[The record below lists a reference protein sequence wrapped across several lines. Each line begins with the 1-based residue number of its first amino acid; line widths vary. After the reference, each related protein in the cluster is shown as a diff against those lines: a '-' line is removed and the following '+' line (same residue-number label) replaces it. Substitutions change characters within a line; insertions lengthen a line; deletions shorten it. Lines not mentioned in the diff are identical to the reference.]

1 MDLNAKKLKQTDHT
15 ELTKGS
21 SLTPTDEQYLNG
33 IRMGKREVIDAIYQ
47 HCYPKIKSLVQK
59 NSGNQED
66 ARDLFQETLIAIY
79 RNSQK
84 TDFHLSC
91 RFETYLYAI
100 AKNLWL
106 LTLRKRNINFRDIDT
121 IVIAE
126 TIEDLEE
133 TISNAEKY
141 QLYTKMFEQI
151 GEQCRKLLLL
161 YMQGVD
167 MKTIASTFGFAS
179 ESYAKKRK
187 FKCKEQLINKI
198 SEDTDFKR
206 IMARG

>member
-1 MDLNAKKLKQTDHT
+1 MELNAEKLKHNDQN
-15 ELTKGS
+15 ELNKGS
-21 SLTPTDEQYLNG
+21 TALPSDYTYLDG
-33 IRMGKREVIDAIYQ
+33 IRLGKREVIDAIYND
-47 HCYPKIKSLVQK
+47 CFPKIKTLIQK

-66 ARDLFQETLIAIY
+66 ARDIFQETLIAVY

-84 TDFHLSC
+84 PDFRLSC

-106 LTLRKRNINFRDIDT
+106 LNLRKRNINFLDIENI
-121 IVIAE
+121 IVSE

-133 TISNAEKY
+133 TTNTAEKY
-141 QLYTKMFEQI
+141 QLYNKTFAQI
-151 GEQCRKLLLL
+151 GEQCRKLLLM

-167 MKTIASTFGFAS
+167 MKTIATAFGFAS